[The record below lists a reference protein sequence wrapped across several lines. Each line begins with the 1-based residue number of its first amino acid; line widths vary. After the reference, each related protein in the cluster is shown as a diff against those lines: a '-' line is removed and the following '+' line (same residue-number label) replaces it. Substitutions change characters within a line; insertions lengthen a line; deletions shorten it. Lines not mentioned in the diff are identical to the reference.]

1 MSALARPARLL
12 LGLLALGACSSAE
25 PSEPGKTAAICAPT
39 APTECAQPAPRYGD
53 VAPIFERRCASC
65 HNGVADGPWPLD
77 TYEHVAGWALEV
89 RDELLRC
96 SMPPP
101 NSGVTLE
108 PQELARI
115 LAWVRC
121 GYPE

>member
-1 MSALARPARLL
+1 MSALARLARLV
-12 LGLLALGACSSAE
+12 LGLLVLGACDSTE
-25 PSEPGKTAAICAPT
+25 PSQPGTAPICAPI
-39 APTECAQPAPRYGD
+39 APTECSDPSLRYED

-65 HNGVADGPWPLD
+65 HSVAGGPWPLD
-77 TYEHVAGWALEV
+77 TYEHVTDWAVYV

-101 NSGVTLE
+101 DSGVTMTPE
-108 PQELARI
+108 ERDQI
-115 LAWVRC
+115 LVWLRC